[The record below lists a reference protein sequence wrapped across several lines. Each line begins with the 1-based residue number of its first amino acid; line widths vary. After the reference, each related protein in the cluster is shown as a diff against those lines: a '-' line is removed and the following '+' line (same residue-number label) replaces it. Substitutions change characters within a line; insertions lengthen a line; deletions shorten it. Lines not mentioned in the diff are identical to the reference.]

1 MEKIKVYIEI
11 EKFSNIKYEFN
22 KELNKL
28 CVDRILPYPYFYPY
42 AYGFIPNTK
51 ALDGDELDI
60 CVITDIAYK
69 NDVLLEAYILGGL
82 VMEDEKG
89 MDEKLLV
96 VPVHEYDEMNELD
109 KLNVINNDK
118 LSNIHWFF
126 SNYKSKTKDKW
137 SKVYNFIEKEEA
149 VKLYHVYKQ
158 GNPGCPAPHPVEF

>member
-60 CVITDIAYK
+60 CVLTNIPYK
-69 NDVLLEAYILGGL
+69 NDVLLEALYWEGYQWK
-82 VMEDEKG
+82 MKKEWMK
-89 MDEKLLV
+89 
-96 VPVHEYDEMNELD
+96 
-109 KLNVINNDK
+109 
-118 LSNIHWFF
+118 
-126 SNYKSKTKDKW
+126 NY
-137 SKVYNFIEKEEA
+137 
-149 VKLYHVYKQ
+149 
-158 GNPGCPAPHPVEF
+158 

>member
-60 CVITDIAYK
+60 LILTNEPLQNNAYYK
-69 NDVLLEAYILGGL
+69 VHIIGALD
-82 VMEDEKG
+82 MEDEKG
-89 MDEKLLV
+89 IDEKILCVL
-96 VPVHEYDEMNELD
+96 PQDYDKIKDIDDVSDEIKNEISD
-109 KLNVINNDK
+109 
-118 LSNIHWFF
+118 FF
-126 SNYKSKTKDKW
+126 SNYKNNVENKW
-137 SKVYNFIEKEEA
+137 STVGSFMNRRETMKLFIDS
-149 VKLYHVYKQ
+149 L
-158 GNPGCPAPHPVEF
+158 N

>member
-60 CVITDIAYK
+60 CVLTDIAYK
-69 NDVLLEAYILGGL
+69 NDVLL
-82 VMEDEKG
+82 
-89 MDEKLLV
+89 
-96 VPVHEYDEMNELD
+96 
-109 KLNVINNDK
+109 
-118 LSNIHWFF
+118 
-126 SNYKSKTKDKW
+126 
-137 SKVYNFIEKEEA
+137 
-149 VKLYHVYKQ
+149 
-158 GNPGCPAPHPVEF
+158 